1 MCLKQ
6 TQPEVELAELG
17 PSLGRGGCGPTEPAV
32 ALPWVLRRSHA
43 DPTPHTHLALAPQ
56 AHLSLGNCKLN
67 EQSQGRHGGG
77 GGGDPGVT
85 VLWESAMFP
94 CFFTFMFGLNSG
106 HQKQQ
111 G

>member
-1 MCLKQ
+1 MRLKQ
-6 TQPEVELAELG
+6 TYPKVELAEPE
-17 PSLGRGGCGPTEPAV
+17 PSLGRVGCGPTPSV

-43 DPTPHTHLALAPQ
+43 DPTPSTHLALAPQ
-56 AHLSLGNCKLN
+56 ARQSLGNCKLN
-67 EQSQGRHGGG
+67 EESQGRLR

-94 CFFTFMFGLNSG
+94 CFLTFMVFGLNSG

-111 G
+111 E